1 MTRIGRIDRQT
12 ARMVL
17 RSLDESDASEFVRVV
32 EASREE
38 WAPWPPAREDTVT
51 DRELFHR
58 ELERVE
64 NGAKCGTHVRLA
76 GFTEDGT
83 LVGMFALNESVRGV
97 FQSAY
102 ASWQVSVDRA
112 GQGFGTEGVRALLD
126 LAFDDAPRGLGL
138 HRVQANIMQTNAASL
153 RIAEKVGLRRE
164 GLALRYLQ
172 IAGRW
177 EDHVM
182 FAITRED
189 RNEPR

>member
-1 MTRIGRIDRQT
+1 M
-12 ARMVL
+12 ML
-17 RSLDESDASEFVRVV
+17 RSLEETDASQFVRVV
-32 EASREE
+32 AASREG
-38 WAPWPPAREDTVT
+38 WAPWTPAREATVT

-58 ELERVE
+58 ERQRTE
-64 NGAKCGTHVRLA
+64 NGAKGGTHVRLA
-76 GFTEDGT
+76 GFTGDGT
-83 LVGMFALNESVRGV
+83 LVGLFALNEIVRGV

-102 ASWQVSVDRA
+102 ASWQVSVDRT
-112 GQGFGTEGVRALLD
+112 GLGFGTEGVQALVD
-126 LAFDDAPRGLGL
+126 LAFDDTPGGLGL

-177 EDHVM
+177 EDHLM

-189 RNEPR
+189 RIEAR

>member
-1 MTRIGRIDRQT
+1 
-12 ARMVL
+12 MVL
-17 RSLDESDASEFVRVV
+17 RPLEESDVSEFVRVV
-32 EASREE
+32 GVSRED
-38 WAPWPPAREDTVT
+38 WAPWTPAREATVN
-51 DRELFHR
+51 DRELFER
-58 ELERVE
+58 ELQRTE
-64 NGAKCGTHVRLA
+64 NGEKGGTHLRLG

-83 LVGMFALNESVRGV
+83 LVGMFALNDIVRGV

-102 ASWQVSVDRA
+102 ASWQVSVDRT
-112 GQGFGTEGVRALLD
+112 GRGFGTEGVRALLD
-126 LAFDDAPRGLGL
+126 LAFDGAPGGLGP
-138 HRVQANIMQTNAASL
+138 HRVQANIMQSNAASH

-189 RNEPR
+189 RIEVR